1 VRGLATDVLLLDGCG
16 TIASTG
22 IARSSSAKILRPV
35 FFTILEN
42 FGNSTPST
50 STIESFL
57 EGRAGSEGVLSVLG
71 LKKLPLTKVSALPRG
86 ANLDT

>member
-35 FFTILEN
+35 FFTIREN

-57 EGRAGSEGVLSVLG
+57 EGRVGVLSILG